1 MLFFADPNPEK
12 KKHLIK
18 PRTIQDIKKLQSFV
32 KEYKTVP
39 GKSLN
44 ESIKSMAKRDESFN
58 EFLKNFKAKNEQNWA
73 NIIDLT

>member
-12 KKHLIK
+12 KKQIVK
-18 PRTIQDIKKLQSFV
+18 PRTVRDIKKLQSFV
-32 KEYKTVP
+32 KEYKTEP

-58 EFLKNFKAKNEQNWA
+58 EFLRNFKAKNE
-73 NIIDLT
+73 